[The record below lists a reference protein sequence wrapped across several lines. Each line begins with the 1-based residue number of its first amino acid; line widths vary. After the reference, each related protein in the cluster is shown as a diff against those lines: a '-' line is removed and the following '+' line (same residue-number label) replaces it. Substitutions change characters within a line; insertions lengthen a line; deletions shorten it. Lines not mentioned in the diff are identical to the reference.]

1 MTKIYFRRPL
11 PALLTCLLVF
21 VINSSPLHAAGSGGE
36 QVRIIPPQSQT
47 DASHHY
53 FHHLLQNALNSTAPD
68 YGAAEVVYAPHVM
81 EQGRAVESLNEG
93 KWIDVYWMG
102 TSIER
107 EKKLTAVRI
116 PLVKGLLGYR
126 GYIITARLKRSFDV
140 VSDHA
145 SVLKNLAACQG
156 MHWPDSDI
164 LEEGGFKVVRS
175 ARYDTMFAMLKRNRC
190 DIFPRG
196 VHEGPA
202 EVAEQQSQGA
212 GLSWEDRSLIYYP
225 FPMYFFT
232 SRANTA
238 LAERIRLGL
247 ERMIDDGSFDDF
259 MRAHPVT
266 QHLFPLEQWPGKVA
280 IRLTNPELPPDTD
293 YLNPRYWVVP

>member
-1 MTKIYFRRPL
+1 MTSHLYRVLIP
-11 PALLTCLLVF
+11 LLVF
-21 VINSSPLHAAGSGGE
+21 CLVISSPVFAMTGE
-36 QVRIIPPQSQT
+36 PQQIRIIPPQSKA

-53 FHHLLQNALNSTAPD
+53 FQQLLERALQLTEVR
-68 YGAAEVVYAPHVM
+68 YGAAEVVFAPHVI
-81 EQGRAVESLNEG
+81 EQGRAVENLNEG

-107 EKKLTAVRI
+107 EKDLNAIRI

-126 GYIITARLKRSFDV
+126 GFIMTARLQRSFDV
-140 VSDHA
+140 VSDRA
-145 SVLKNLAACQG
+145 SVLKSLSACQG

-164 LEEGGFKVVRS
+164 LEQGGFKVVRS
-175 ARYDTMFAMLKRNRC
+175 ARYDTLFAMLKRNRC

-202 EVAEQQSQGA
+202 EVANQVGQGA
-212 GLSWEDRSLIYYP
+212 GISWEDNALIYYP

-232 SRANTA
+232 SRSNPE
-238 LAERIRLGL
+238 LAERIREGL
-247 ERMIDDGSFDDF
+247 ERMIDDGSFEEF
-259 MRAHPVT
+259 MRHHEVT
-266 QHLFPLEQWPGKVA
+266 QHLFPLEQWPGKVSV
-280 IRLTNPELPPDTD
+280 RLTNPELPADTD